1 MGDPVK
7 IDVAIVARD
16 LKLPPEK
23 IDATVELLD
32 QGNTISF
39 ITRFRKD
46 LTGGLDEKQILAIKN
61 RVAQLR
67 SLGERKEFVLKS
79 IDSQSKLTDELKTEI
94 SKASTSRRL
103 EDLYLPFK
111 PKKQSRAL
119 VARQQGLEPL
129 ADDIFNGISPD
140 VDLAT
145 RATEFVRV
153 DKGLKT
159 VDEVFKGVRDLLAE
173 RFGDKEELRGTL
185 RKILWDQGKLT
196 TQVIATETA
205 AEESE
210 KPSSENSSA
219 PSAEQKKESL
229 PKKAG
234 GEADQVESAQPAPDE
249 ATQAPESGAQP
260 EPTAAETSE
269 PKPDSPSTEAVADS
283 KVADSK
289 SESADQDKQAPAVET
304 SEPAATAVDGQ
315 ADQAADNSVAPSA
328 TVNDQT
334 PSESSESKPAS
345 PAACL
350 LYTSPSPR
358 DRG

>member
-111 PKKQSRAL
+111 PKKQSL
-119 VARQQGLEPL
+119 
-129 ADDIFNGISPD
+129 
-140 VDLAT
+140 
-145 RATEFVRV
+145 
-153 DKGLKT
+153 
-159 VDEVFKGVRDLLAE
+159 
-173 RFGDKEELRGTL
+173 
-185 RKILWDQGKLT
+185 
-196 TQVIATETA
+196 
-205 AEESE
+205 
-210 KPSSENSSA
+210 
-219 PSAEQKKESL
+219 SL
-229 PKKAG
+229 IHI
-234 GEADQVESAQPAPDE
+234 
-249 ATQAPESGAQP
+249 
-260 EPTAAETSE
+260 
-269 PKPDSPSTEAVADS
+269 
-283 KVADSK
+283 
-289 SESADQDKQAPAVET
+289 
-304 SEPAATAVDGQ
+304 
-315 ADQAADNSVAPSA
+315 
-328 TVNDQT
+328 
-334 PSESSESKPAS
+334 
-345 PAACL
+345 
-350 LYTSPSPR
+350 
-358 DRG
+358 